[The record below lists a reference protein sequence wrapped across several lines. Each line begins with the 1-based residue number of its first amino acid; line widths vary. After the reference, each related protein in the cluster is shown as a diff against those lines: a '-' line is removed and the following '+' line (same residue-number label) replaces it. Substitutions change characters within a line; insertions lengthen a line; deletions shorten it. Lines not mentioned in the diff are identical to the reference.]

1 MKALASR
8 TLWGSLLILGGI
20 LFLLDNLGYIKIG
33 GLVWAIIL
41 AVGGLV
47 FVSVFLGD
55 RQHWWALI
63 PGIILLA
70 VAATVAVDYLFAGRA
85 GDLSGMIVLGGISL
99 AFWMVYFVNREHWWA
114 IIPAGVL
121 ATLAVVTGLDNIL
134 TGGIDTGGIFF
145 LGLGATFALVAVLPT
160 PHGQM
165 KWAFIPAVVLI
176 IIGLFVIGAAT
187 DLLNYIW
194 PVALI
199 LAGAVILFRGFIWR
213 R

>member
-70 VAATVAVDYLFAGRA
+70 VAATMAVGYLFPGQA
-85 GDLSGMIVLGGISL
+85 DLGGMIVLGGISL
-99 AFWMVYFVNREHWWA
+99 AFWVVYFVNREHWWA

>member
-70 VAATVAVDYLFAGRA
+70 VASTVAVDYLFAGRA

>member
-1 MKALASR
+1 MKALTSR

-33 GLVWAIIL
+33 ELVWALIL
-41 AVGGLV
+41 AVVGLV

-70 VAATVAVDYLFAGRA
+70 LAATVAVDYLFAGRA
-85 GDLSGMIVLGGISL
+85 DLGGMIVLGGISL
-99 AFWMVYFVNREHWWA
+99 AFWVVYFVNREHWWA

-121 ATLAVVTGLDNIL
+121 ATLAIVSGLDSVL
-134 TGGIDTGGIFF
+134 AGVIDTGGIFF

-165 KWAFIPAVVLI
+165 RWAFIPAVVLV
-176 IIGLFVIGAAT
+176 IIGLFVIGAAR

-199 LAGAVILFRGFIWR
+199 LVGAVILFRGFIWR

>member
-47 FVSVFLGD
+47 FVSVFLSD

>member
-70 VAATVAVDYLFAGRA
+70 LAATVAVDYLFAGRA
-85 GDLSGMIVLGGISL
+85 DLGG
-99 AFWMVYFVNREHWWA
+99 
-114 IIPAGVL
+114 
-121 ATLAVVTGLDNIL
+121 
-134 TGGIDTGGIFF
+134 
-145 LGLGATFALVAVLPT
+145 
-160 PHGQM
+160 
-165 KWAFIPAVVLI
+165 
-176 IIGLFVIGAAT
+176 
-187 DLLNYIW
+187 
-194 PVALI
+194 
-199 LAGAVILFRGFIWR
+199 
-213 R
+213 